1 LEAFY
6 PNITKAYQVPNKC
19 HKIRKKPRRRKKP
32 GGGEEEE
39 ESGDEG
45 QLDNETKVYNSIT
58 DKETSKL
65 NSCDRITRSWLVLVA
80 ILSAILFWS

>member
-1 LEAFY
+1 MEAFY
-6 PNITKAYQVPNKC
+6 PNITNPYQVPNKC

-32 GGGEEEE
+32 GGGEEEGE
-39 ESGDEG
+39 DEG

-58 DKETSKL
+58 DQETSKL
-65 NSCDRITRSWLVLVA
+65 NSCDRITCSWLVSVT